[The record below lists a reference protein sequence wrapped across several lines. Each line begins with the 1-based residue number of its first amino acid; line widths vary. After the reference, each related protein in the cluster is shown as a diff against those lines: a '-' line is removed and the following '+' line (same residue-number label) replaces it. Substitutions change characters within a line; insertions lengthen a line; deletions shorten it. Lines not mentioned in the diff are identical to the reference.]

1 MALCG
6 ALAPNNKTGRRHMS
20 NLPPGVSE
28 NDIPGNRPEDEEE
41 AQFWTDLNNKFRA
54 ENPPAYDQITHPAN
68 RASMDDAIMAY
79 ALMAYEMG
87 KVRGYADARDDAEVI
102 KAMEESESP
111 WTLAQ
116 QADMQEAHA
125 QGMHDD
131 LPREGCPDC
140 PPR

>member
-6 ALAPNNKTGRRHMS
+6 ALAPNNKTGRRRMS

-28 NDIPGNRPEDEEE
+28 SDLPGNRPEDEEE
-41 AQFWTDLNNKFRA
+41 EHFFEELYSKFEKER
-54 ENPPAYDQITHPAN
+54 PDDHKVIMSPLLDRHT
-68 RASMDDAIMAY
+68 DAISAFAAMAF
-79 ALMAYEMG
+79 EMG
-87 KVRGYADARDDAEVI
+87 KLRGYADARADAEVI

-116 QADMQEAHA
+116 LADMQEAHA
-125 QGMHDD
+125 QGMHED
-131 LPREGCPDC
+131 LAREGCPDC